1 MPAAT
6 LLVLQLSPLCLR
18 CLSKRKLIPT
28 PRRPVFVAH
37 ASACS
42 QIIVTTSVR
51 LRLLKQEEN
60 LEEVSMFTLL
70 FFPTLASLEKNWL
83 NIPTWLNGLL
93 RASLWLLH
101 PRSRSASWVKDKTE
115 LRFFSLLTGHFF
127 QGTELCRL
135 DHFRIS
141 DELLLL
147 ANK

>member
-6 LLVLQLSPLCLR
+6 LLVPQLSPLCLP
-18 CLSKRKLIPT
+18 CVSKRKLIPT
-28 PRRPVFVAH
+28 PCRCVFVTH

-42 QIIVTTSVR
+42 QITVTTSVR
-51 LRLLKQEEN
+51 PRLLKQEEN
-60 LEEVSMFTLL
+60 SCLHCF

-83 NIPTWLNGLL
+83 NIPVWMNGLL

-115 LRFFSLLTGHFF
+115 LRFFSLLTGHVF

-135 DHFRIS
+135 NCFRIS